1 MCSSPLLNSLLE
13 FGYSQRGYPNNFVLN
28 NPISGIPKTLCQ
40 RSRGSR
46 GKDWTH
52 IQSGYLGQKEKAD
65 ILTTQKISLQ

>member
-1 MCSSPLLNSLLE
+1 MCFRPLLNSLPKQLCFE
-13 FGYSQRGYPNNFVLN
+13 YGYNQ
-28 NPISGIPKTLCQ
+28 ISGIPKTLCQ

-52 IQSGYLGQKEKAD
+52 IRSGYLGGKEKAD